1 MGPVCAKTD
10 ITLLWSL
17 GESVGTR
24 ATGDTACQGMGAT
37 ASDCASARGAA
48 CRGHDV
54 TMQRLTGR
62 GGAGDAATGHRE
74 ERHKAGYR
82 KKEPVGKR

>member
-24 ATGDTACQGMGAT
+24 VTGDTACQGMGAT

-54 TMQRLTGR
+54 TMQRMTGR
-62 GGAGDAATGHRE
+62 GGAWDAATGHRE